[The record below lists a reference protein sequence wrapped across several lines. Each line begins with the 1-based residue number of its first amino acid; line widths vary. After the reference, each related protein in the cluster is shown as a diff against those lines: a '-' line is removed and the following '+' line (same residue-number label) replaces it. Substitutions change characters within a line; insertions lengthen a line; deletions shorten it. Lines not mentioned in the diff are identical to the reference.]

1 MKRLLTILAV
11 FIALPVFAQGLS
23 QPVSWSVS
31 ATDLGDGL
39 SEIVARGTVSGYGWH
54 ITDLRDYPGGP
65 NSTVLTVE
73 GAEPV
78 GDAEV
83 RSSVRVYYDPVFGM
97 EIGVLEDPV
106 VIARKVRH
114 TGSGRV
120 TVTLEWQACNERTNV
135 CLSPAEYE
143 AVVDL
148 GSAPAAAGSATI
160 SPSEASP
167 APSKAGGS
175 LWSMILEAIAWGLLA
190 LLTPCVFPMVPMTV
204 SFFMRQKKGKK
215 LALVFGASIVLL
227 YTVPIAVL
235 IVISLLTGGQA
246 VTADIFNW
254 LATHWLPNILF
265 FIIFMVFAASFLGA
279 FEITLPSKL
288 VNSSDKASD
297 RGGVAGAFF
306 VALTLV
312 LVSFSCTGP
321 IVGTVLIKST
331 QGEFWEPIV
340 TMLAFSV
347 AFALPFTV
355 LAFAPSL
362 LQKLPKSG
370 GWLGTVKV
378 VLGFIE
384 IALGLKFLSVADQ
397 TYHWGILP
405 RELYLAIWI
414 VVFVLLGIYLFG
426 GLRIGEEPAPVGGSA
441 PSGGGSAP
449 VGGGSARRRLSP
461 LRIGLAAA
469 SFAFVVWLCT
479 GLCGAPLK
487 PLAGYL
493 PPQRA
498 IAPASTAP
506 GLPGSAPAFA
516 PSDLPGASG
525 PAAAGSAAA
534 GPGAPSVAG
543 APSASAASLAPAP
556 PRKYTDFLHAP
567 HGIPAYFDYAEAL
580 AAARAAGRPVL
591 LDFTGHGCVNC
602 REMEARVWSDPRV
615 LSMLLND
622 YVVCSI
628 YTDDKKTVAP
638 EDWVTLQ
645 SGKVLKQLGKI
656 NSRFA
661 LERFG
666 VNSQPCYMIIDPFTE
681 QQKVPSTAYNLDV
694 DAYLEFLQAGL
705 K

>member
-39 SEIVARGTVSGYGWH
+39 SEIVARGTITGYGWH

-78 GDAEV
+78 GDPEV

-97 EIGVLEDPV
+97 KIGVLEDPV
-106 VIARKVRH
+106 VIAQKVRP
-114 TGSGRV
+114 TGAGRL
-120 TVTLEWQACNERTNV
+120 TVTIEWQACNERTKE
-135 CLSPAEYE
+135 CLSPAEFE

-148 GSAPAAAGSATI
+148 GSAAAAAEPVTI
-160 SPSEASP
+160 SPAEASP
-167 APSKAGGS
+167 APSKASGS

-204 SFFMRQKKGKK
+204 SFFMRQKKGRK
-215 LALVFGASIVLL
+215 LALIFGASIVLL

-414 VVFVLLGIYLFG
+414 VVFVLLGIYLLG
-426 GLRIGEEPAPVGGSA
+426 GLRIGGEPAPG
-441 PSGGGSAP
+441 
-449 VGGGSARRRLSP
+449 RLSP
-461 LRIGLAAA
+461 VRIGLAVA

-498 IAPASTAP
+498 VVASADHSAPS
-506 GLPGSAPAFA
+506 GPGSGSAVA
-516 PSDLPGASG
+516 PSGI
-525 PAAAGSAAA
+525 PA
-534 GPGAPSVAG
+534 
-543 APSASAASLAPAP
+543 

-580 AAARAAGRPVL
+580 AAGRAAGRPVL

-615 LSMLLND
+615 LSMLIND
-622 YVVCSI
+622 YIVCSI

-638 EDWVTLQ
+638 EDWVTLP

-666 VNSQPCYMIIDPFTE
+666 VNSQPCYMIIDPLTE

>member
-1 MKRLLTILAV
+1 M
-11 FIALPVFAQGLS
+11 
-23 QPVSWSVS
+23 
-31 ATDLGDGL
+31 
-39 SEIVARGTVSGYGWH
+39 TV
-54 ITDLRDYPGGP
+54 
-65 NSTVLTVE
+65 
-73 GAEPV
+73 
-78 GDAEV
+78 
-83 RSSVRVYYDPVFGM
+83 
-97 EIGVLEDPV
+97 GVLEDPV
-106 VIARKVRH
+106 VIAQRVRPA
-114 TGSGRV
+114 GAGRV
-120 TVTLEWQACNERTNV
+120 TVTLEWQACNEVTNV
-135 CLSPAEYE
+135 CLSPAEYD
-143 AVVDL
+143 AVVEI
-148 GSAPAAAGSATI
+148 ARPAEVSR
-160 SPSEASP
+160 P
-167 APSKAGGS
+167 AEKSS

-204 SFFMRQKKGKK
+204 SFFMRQKSGKK
-215 LALVFGASIVLL
+215 LALVFGLSIVLL
-227 YTVPIAVL
+227 YTLPIAVL

-288 VNSSDKASD
+288 VNSSDKNSD

-347 AFALPFTV
+347 AFALPFTI

-362 LQKLPKSG
+362 LQKLPRSG

-414 VVFVLLGIYLFG
+414 VVFVLLGIYLLG
-426 GLRIGEEPAPVGGSA
+426 GLRIGSEPAPK
-441 PSGGGSAP
+441 
-449 VGGGSARRRLSP
+449 RLSP
-461 LRIGLAAA
+461 VRIGLAIA

-493 PPQRA
+493 PPQRTA
-498 IAPASTAP
+498 AVAAGPSAP
-506 GLPGSAPAFA
+506 G
-516 PSDLPGASG
+516 G
-525 PAAAGSAAA
+525 PAAADPSTPAA
-534 GPGAPSVAG
+534 
-543 APSASAASLAPAP
+543 

-567 HGIPAYFDYAEAL
+567 HGIPAYFDYQEAL
-580 AAARAAGRPVL
+580 AAARASGRPVL

-615 LSMLLND
+615 LSMLKDD
-622 YVVCSI
+622 YIVCSI
-628 YTDDKKTVAP
+628 YTDDKKTVAQ
-638 EDWVTLQ
+638 EDWVTLP
-645 SGKVLKQLGKI
+645 SGKVLRQLGKI
-656 NSRFA
+656 NSHFA

-694 DAYLEFLQAGL
+694 DAYLKFLQAGL

>member
-106 VIARKVRH
+106 VIARKVRP

-148 GSAPAAAGSATI
+148 GSASAAAGSATI

-167 APSKAGGS
+167 APSEVSPAPSEASPASSKAGGS

-215 LALVFGASIVLL
+215 LALFFGASIVLL

-414 VVFVLLGIYLFG
+414 VVFVLLGIYLLG
-426 GLRIGEEPAPVGGSA
+426 GLRIGEEPAPK
-441 PSGGGSAP
+441 
-449 VGGGSARRRLSP
+449 RLSP
-461 LRIGLAAA
+461 VRIGLAVA

-487 PLAGYL
+487 PLAGSL

-498 IAPASTAP
+498 LAPASAAP
-506 GLPGSAPAFA
+506 GLPGSAPTLA
-516 PSDLPGASG
+516 PASAPAGLPGAS
-525 PAAAGSAAA
+525 GSAAA

-543 APSASAASLAPAP
+543 APSATTAGLAPAP

-638 EDWVTLQ
+638 EDWVTLP

-656 NSRFA
+656 NSHFA

-666 VNSQPCYMIIDPFTE
+666 VNSQPCYMIIDPLTE

-694 DAYLEFLQAGL
+694 DAYIAFLQAGL

>member
-83 RSSVRVYYDPVFGM
+83 RSSVRVYYDSVFGM

-106 VIARKVRH
+106 VIARKVRP

-148 GSAPAAAGSATI
+148 GSASAAAGSATI

-167 APSKAGGS
+167 APSEVSPAPSEASPASSKAGGS

-215 LALVFGASIVLL
+215 LALFFGASIVLL

-414 VVFVLLGIYLFG
+414 VVFVLLGIYLLG
-426 GLRIGEEPAPVGGSA
+426 GLRIGEEPAPK
-441 PSGGGSAP
+441 
-449 VGGGSARRRLSP
+449 RLSP
-461 LRIGLAAA
+461 VRIGLAVA

-498 IAPASTAP
+498 LAPASTAP

-525 PAAAGSAAA
+525 SAAA

-543 APSASAASLAPAP
+543 APSATTAGLAPAP

-638 EDWVTLQ
+638 EDWVTLP

-656 NSRFA
+656 NSHFA

-666 VNSQPCYMIIDPFTE
+666 VNSQPCYMIIDPLTE

-694 DAYLEFLQAGL
+694 DAYIAFLQAGL